1 MIIFEYIGFA
11 VVLVMLEFIVAY
23 IVGCIREE
31 ENYELGLVASI
42 GILDIF
48 VVGVFVT
55 FINHPDVFGYMY
67 IGG

>member
-1 MIIFEYIGFA
+1 MIVFEYIGFA
-11 VVLVMLEFIVAY
+11 VVLVMLEFIAAY
-23 IVGCIREE
+23 IVSYINN
-31 ENYELGLVASI
+31 ENYELGLVSAI
-42 GILDIF
+42 AILDIF